1 MKNLV
6 FNSYKYFIWNIIFLV
21 FIKILI
27 IILKKNTW
35 KLFLYVS
42 IILKKLKIEIKKYS
56 ILKIYFLYFLL
67 ARIEKYHYEENNK
80 L

>member
-42 IILKKLKIEIKKYS
+42 IISKKVKIEIKKYS